1 MRGAGHVARMGENRG
16 AYRGLKGKP
25 EEKGPIGRFRRRLED
40 NIKVNL
46 QEM

>member
-1 MRGAGHVARMGENRG
+1 MRRAGYVARMGMKRG
-16 AYRGLKGKP
+16 VYGVLREKHEGKR
-25 EEKGPIGRFRRRLED
+25 PIGRFRRRLEY